1 MKYNIILYV
10 VLFFFCSCDKDIAY
24 KFDSFQP
31 KMVVN
36 AHLSPQKGIL
46 VQVSRSIPP
55 NEDVSKNKI
64 WINDAVVK
72 LYEDGVFLLNL
83 PSKKDGLYEAVAAEF
98 NPSIGRLYSLQIEHP
113 EFGKMSSEAI
123 SIPPPA
129 IILSSKLERSPNLS
143 INNDPQVRW
152 QVQIKDPLEKNGG
165 YLTLI
170 NLKYSGNGY
179 TETPNNAKL
188 LNTKIGQFCELFFT
202 YDNRLLFKNECFKG
216 QEVELTFEF
225 DVSAKIGP
233 IGQRFTP
240 DQLEL
245 KLYSVDETF
254 YEYHRTQN
262 RPEDFELAFS
272 DPEPLFTNMKG
283 GYGIFLA
290 FNYAEFSFPVPK

>member
-1 MKYNIILYV
+1 MKYNIIPYV
-10 VLFFFCSCDKDIAY
+10 ILFFFCSCDKDIAY

-36 AHLSPQKGIL
+36 ANLSPQDGIL

-72 LYEDGVFLLNL
+72 LYEDGTLLRTL
-83 PSKKDGLYEAVAAEF
+83 PFKKDGLYGAVATEF
-98 NPSIGRLYSLQIEHP
+98 NPSIGHLYSLQIEHP
-113 EFGKMSSEAI
+113 EFGEMSSEAI
-123 SIPPPA
+123 SIPPPP
-129 IILSSKLERSPNLS
+129 IILSSKVERSPNLS

-152 QVQIKDPLEKNGG
+152 QVHLKDPLENNGG
-165 YLTLI
+165 YLSVITI
-170 NLKYSGNGY
+170 KSSQNAYSESPYNS
-179 TETPNNAKL
+179 TL

-202 YDNRLLFKNECFKG
+202 YGNRLLFKNECFKG

-225 DVSAKIGP
+225 DVSATIGP
-233 IGQRFTP
+233 IGQRYTP

-245 KLYSVDETF
+245 KLYSIDETL
-254 YEYHRTQN
+254 YEYYRTQN

-272 DPEPLFTNMKG
+272 DPEPLYSNMEG
-283 GYGIFLA
+283 GYGVFLA
-290 FNYAEFSFPVPK
+290 FNYLSYSFPIPK